1 MYFHC
6 PNAGSVFDT
15 FSIFFRRKGPNILMT
30 FRKKNTGLKDCLLD
44 LTIERAD
51 ATLGVTITGV
61 DLANLDEMTWRTI
74 EDAFHEH
81 AVSSLEYDYRFLF

>member
-1 MYFHC
+1 M
-6 PNAGSVFDT
+6 
-15 FSIFFRRKGPNILMT
+15 
-30 FRKKNTGLKDCLLD
+30 D

-61 DLANLDEMTWRTI
+61 DLANLDDMTWRII

-81 AVSSLEYDYRFLF
+81 AVSSPEYDYRFLF